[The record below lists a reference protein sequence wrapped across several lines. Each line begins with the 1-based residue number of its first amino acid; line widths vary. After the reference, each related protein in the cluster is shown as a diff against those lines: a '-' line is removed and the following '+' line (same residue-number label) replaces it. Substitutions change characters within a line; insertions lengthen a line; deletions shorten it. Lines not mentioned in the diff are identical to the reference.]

1 MKTVNMHEAKTHLSR
16 LVEAATRGEPFI
28 IARAGKPLVRVEAV
42 EPVQAPAPETR
53 EDREKRLF
61 GFLKG
66 RIEWDDEVDRQLDEE
81 IRAEFEASI
90 ARGLFPEDPGPEG
103 VPETGDPAKD
113 GPDARRRA

>member
-16 LVEAATRGEPFI
+16 LVEAATKGEPFV

-42 EPVQAPAPETR
+42 EPAQAPRPETR
-53 EDREKRLF
+53 EEKEKRLF

-66 RIEWDDEVDRQLDEE
+66 KFVYDPEVDRQLDEE

-90 ARGLFPEDPGPEG
+90 ARGLFPEDMGPEG
-103 VPETGDPAKD
+103 ALGTDDSGDPD
-113 GPDARRRA
+113 TRRLA